1 MAVNLMLKQRELQA
15 LLEQM
20 KIKTQVDFIG
30 IAQNVARPGEPK
42 EIRWVV
48 VSGNLGED
56 YQKICLRIGHGIA
69 GLVWR
74 TGRPMYEKNIQSQ
87 HRRLMDYPIARLEKL
102 DEVIAYPLLINRQ
115 VKAVLLIGN
124 RIGNRE
130 TSSRLLPFMEQ
141 LEQSIEYNGVEKWV
155 AGR

>member
-87 HRRLMDYPIARLEKL
+87 PRRLMDYPIARLEKL

-124 RIGNRE
+124 RIGNSE

>member
-1 MAVNLMLKQRELQA
+1 
-15 LLEQM
+15 
-20 KIKTQVDFIG
+20 
-30 IAQNVARPGEPK
+30 
-42 EIRWVV
+42 
-48 VSGNLGED
+48 
-56 YQKICLRIGHGIA
+56 
-69 GLVWR
+69 
-74 TGRPMYEKNIQSQ
+74 MYEKNIQSQ
-87 HRRLMDYPIARLEKL
+87 PRRLMDYPIARLEKL

-124 RIGNRE
+124 RIGNSE